1 MWSTFVAL
9 GDSLAEGWGD
19 PAGGERPRSW
29 NDWVADGLRARG
41 GATRYVN
48 LGWRGSTVADVLRD
62 QVPAALTTAP
72 DLATVTVGANDALSP
87 DWSVETFAA
96 QLGAVVE
103 PLVTSGATVATFTY
117 PRATSGGPPTAA
129 SRPPALGPYLARLG
143 ELNAAVR
150 SVSHDLGAV
159 VLDFEAFSPASEP
172 GAMSAD
178 QVHPN
183 ARGYLLL
190 GQVALKRLLA
200 ALEAQAP

>member
-87 DWSVETFAA
+87 GWSARTFEA
-96 QLGAVVE
+96 QLGAVVG
-103 PLVTSGATVATFTY
+103 PLVDSGATVATFTY
-117 PRATSGGPPTAA
+117 PRATSSA
-129 SRPPALGPYLARLG
+129 STTTSNHPAALGEYLARLG

-150 SVSHDLGAV
+150 AVSRDLGAV
-159 VLDFEAFSPASEP
+159 VLDFEAFAPASEP

-190 GQVALKRLLA
+190 GQVALNRLLA
-200 ALEAQAP
+200 ASENRAT

>member
-19 PAGGERPRSW
+19 RAGGERPRSW
-29 NDWVADGLRARG
+29 NDWVADGLRARE
-41 GATRYVN
+41 GAARYVN
-48 LGWRGSTVADVLRD
+48 LGWRGCTVADVLRD

-87 DWSVETFAA
+87 GWSAPTFEARFR
-96 QLGAVVE
+96 AVVE
-103 PLVTSGATVATFTY
+103 ALRGAGATVATFTY
-117 PRATSGGPPTAA
+117 PRPSGAAATAA
-129 SRPPALGPYLARLG
+129 RPAALGEYLVRLG
-143 ELNAAVR
+143 EVNAAVR
-150 SVSHDLGAV
+150 AVSRDLGAV
-159 VLDFEAFSPASEP
+159 VLDFEDFAPASEP

-190 GQVALKRLLA
+190 GQVALRRLLA
-200 ALEAQAP
+200 PTGPGQT

>member
-29 NDWVADGLRARG
+29 NDWVADGLRARN
-41 GATRYVN
+41 ATLRYVN
-48 LGWRGSTVADVLRD
+48 LGWRGSTVADVRRD

-87 DWSVETFAA
+87 GWSVATFEA
-96 QLGAVVE
+96 QLRGVIE
-103 PLVTSGATVATFTY
+103 PLVDSGATVATFTY
-117 PRATSGGPPTAA
+117 PRAAGTASGRRTPP
-129 SRPPALGPYLARLG
+129 PPPVATYLTRLG

-150 SVSHDLGAV
+150 SVSGDLGAV
-159 VLDFEAFSPASEP
+159 LLDFEAFAPACEP

-190 GQVALKRLLA
+190 GQVALQRLLA
-200 ALEAQAP
+200 RSGPGT